1 MCIILHASMVLQC
14 LSGDSSN
21 FLFHRWDRNKNA
33 WTKRLFCVSCCRTR
47 IFWNILSSHFPQ
59 QFFLLLVCI
68 LISELKASE
77 HRFENWL
84 CLDDTPLRIMCAYEP
99 KTKKIAF
106 MGNAFYFIGIASAF
120 RNDKIP
126 RGYYYQCKRDSIEVQ
141 MGEKWRTK
149 WKNVRK
155 KWEYGGTIFER
166 RTRAKA
172 NQTHNLEHE
181 KHFWRHIK
189 CVLGIYKKNNA
200 CIDNDNSAN
209 RKNKTNMCVRILPER
224 NLWYFTVFVLF
235 L

>member
-1 MCIILHASMVLQC
+1 MVYIKPPKIKIITTRRKRRTQTTATKHHARANMFNGWCVLFYMRAWFCNVCQATQAIFC
-14 LSGDSSN
+14 FIGETEIKMREQNVYFVYLAVAREYFGIF
-21 FLFHRWDRNKNA
+21 FLLISLN
-33 WTKRLFCVSCCRTR
+33 S
-47 IFWNILSSHFPQ
+47 
-59 QFFLLLVCI
+59 FFLLLVCI

-155 KWEYGGTIFER
+155 K
-166 RTRAKA
+166 
-172 NQTHNLEHE
+172 
-181 KHFWRHIK
+181 
-189 CVLGIYKKNNA
+189 
-200 CIDNDNSAN
+200 
-209 RKNKTNMCVRILPER
+209 
-224 NLWYFTVFVLF
+224 
-235 L
+235 